1 MDIYVDVFQNTK
13 TKFKVQVFA
22 DGVRSGYEV
31 DKLECLVSVMEG
43 LSRGNNLYVDER
55 GVGLA
60 LADIINS
67 NGIEY
72 KPLRLQHPV
81 VLTDKAED
89 LKRALELERARSD
102 YWKRVAHGQSV
113 FVAASPEDL
122 QYIKS

>member
-1 MDIYVDVFQNTK
+1 MDIYVDVFQGTK

-43 LSRGNNLYVDER
+43 LSRDNDLYVDER

-72 KPLRLQHPV
+72 KPLRLQRPI

-102 YWKRVAHGQSV
+102 YWRCIANGKHTIVVGSL
-113 FVAASPEDL
+113 EDKE
-122 QYIKS
+122 YIMK